1 MEPLIIISLS
11 DESVIIRDFSTG
23 MILSSQSGDSRAN
36 CSVVERAG
44 NVYNSK

>member
-11 DESVIIRDFSTG
+11 DESVIVRDFSTG
-23 MILSSQSGDSRAN
+23 MVLSSQSRDSEAIR
-36 CSVVERAG
+36 SVVERAG